1 MDSTATGVNASS
13 FTAAP
18 ERATFD
24 GFLFDMDG
32 TIIDSTPAIE
42 KHWHSIGQDIGVSA
56 NVILQTSHG
65 RRSIDVLKILAPEK
79 ANWDSEART
88 PQLTLAGEEE
98 EKEETP
104 SLPLPCHD
112 PDVREAE
119 GRLPKLYAHEAIEV
133 PGARTLL
140 EELNRDSA
148 PWTIVT
154 SGTEPLV
161 TGWLGVMAL
170 PHPDQMVTAESVE
183 NGKPDPACYLLGRQR
198 LGLEG
203 DAKRVLVLED
213 APAGIR
219 AGKAAGCKVIG
230 LVTSHTVDQVA
241 AAEPDW
247 IVRDLSS
254 VKVVESKDGVVTLE
268 ISNGLVQ

>member
-42 KHWHSIGQDIGVSA
+42 KHWHSI
-56 NVILQTSHG
+56 
-65 RRSIDVLKILAPEK
+65 DVLKILAPEK
-79 ANWDSEART
+79 ANWDY
-88 PQLTLAGEEE
+88 
-98 EKEETP
+98 
-104 SLPLPCHD
+104 
-112 PDVREAE
+112 VREAE